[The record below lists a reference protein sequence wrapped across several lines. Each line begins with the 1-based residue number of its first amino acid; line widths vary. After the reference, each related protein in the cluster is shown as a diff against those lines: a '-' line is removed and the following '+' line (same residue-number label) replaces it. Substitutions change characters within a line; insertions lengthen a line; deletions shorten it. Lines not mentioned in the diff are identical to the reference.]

1 MDRAA
6 GSWEGKLGG
15 GELEWENKVE
25 LAGGVEWEEKM
36 EEEEGAD

>member
-1 MDRAA
+1 M
-6 GSWEGKLGG
+6 LGG

-25 LAGGVEWEEKM
+25 LAGGGEWEEKM